1 MARIEHYMNDG
12 ANWQSQAILAYVR
25 AYVYQIEDKL
35 EYGEHKG
42 VFNYF
47 STRVGRY
54 EKCTEQGYVFSVQIG
69 FHNERHYAVYE
80 HKNCDNII
88 VLIAEGLCMDTPSVD
103 FMWKDKGENASKY
116 DYDKAFS
123 YGQIVECGRW
133 IIKDM
138 LSWIDEIAE
147 KKKNEVEEEK

>member
-47 STRVGRY
+47 STRVGRF
-54 EKCTEQGYVFSVQIG
+54 ENCREQGYVFSIQVG

-80 HKNCDNII
+80 HRNCDSII
-88 VLIAEGLCMDTPSVD
+88 VLIAEGMNMNTPSVD
-103 FMWKDKGENASKY
+103 FMWKDKGENATKY

-123 YGQIVECGRW
+123 YGQIVECGEW

-138 LSWIDEIAE
+138 LSWIDNLAE

>member
-1 MARIEHYMNDG
+1 MNDG

-25 AYVYQIEDKL
+25 AYAYQIEDKL

-42 VFNYF
+42 VFNFF
-47 STRVGRY
+47 STRVGRF
-54 EKCTEQGYVFSVQIG
+54 ENCREQGYVFSIQVG

-80 HKNCDNII
+80 HRNCDNII
-88 VLIAEGLCMDTPSVD
+88 VLIAEGMNINTPSVD
-103 FMWKDKGENASKY
+103 FMWKDKGENATKY

-123 YGQIVECGRW
+123 YGQIVECGEW

-138 LSWIDEIAE
+138 LSWVDNLAE